1 MNHACD
7 RTDSIECVHAE
18 HRLRNVRHANCDH
31 ITFFYAESY
40 KSRSCLIDFFN
51 KNGVAE
57 CFAHE
62 GNCRK
67 ILFLFCR
74 LQHRIRN
81 AHIRIL
87 KVKMNVTVICKP
99 RCALFQQVHL
109 IVLHIIPFDFWEKSK
124 YAATH
129 GGQYAHFLFCVIVR
143 PLCRCSVV
151 VCVCSEL
158 NRSLN
163 RQIKQFRLAEQ
174 FF

>member
-87 KVKMNVTVICKP
+87 KVKRNVTVICKP
-99 RCALFQQVHL
+99 RCALFQRVHL
-109 IVLHIIPFDFWEKSK
+109 IVLHIIPFDFWENRNTQQHTEDNARIFCFASLSDRC
-124 YAATH
+124 AVVPL
-129 GGQYAHFLFCVIVR
+129 LFAFVQNSTGV
-143 PLCRCSVV
+143 
-151 VCVCSEL
+151 
-158 NRSLN
+158 
-163 RQIKQFRLAEQ
+163 
-174 FF
+174 